1 MRSCQVRFGS
11 GLSEIVESDL
21 VVSGDPK
28 ASCEVSKYPIED
40 GAQLSDHVIL
50 QNRGISLQLFF
61 AAVPQREGLQPAGPQ
76 RPEMARRRLLAASQ
90 RGEVCQVVWDNGAY
104 YPAIL
109 TSVSSP
115 RDANVDGR
123 WVTIEVEEIQ
133 VAESQS
139 VKVPK
144 KRLKSGVRHK
154 HKTVDKGPKTS
165 ITAAQAAVVAL
176 KTAQLFVYLP
186 IP

>member
-1 MRSCQVRFGS
+1 MRSCQIRFGT
-11 GLSEIVESDL
+11 GLSEVVESDL
-21 VVSGDPK
+21 VVSADPK
-28 ASCEVSKYPIED
+28 AGCEVSKFPIED

-50 QNRGISLQLFF
+50 QNRGITLQLFF
-61 AAVPQREGLQPAGPQ
+61 AAVPDRAGLQPAGPQ
-76 RPEMARRRLLAASQ
+76 RPEMARRRLFAAAQ
-90 RGEVCQVVWDNGAY
+90 RGEVCQVVWDNGSY

-115 RDANVDGR
+115 RDAAVDGR
-123 WVTIEVEEIQ
+123 MVTIEVEEIQ

-144 KRLKSGVRHK
+144 KRLKSGLRHK
-154 HKTVDKGPKTS
+154 HKTVDKGPRPS
-165 ITAAQAAVVAL
+165 LTAAETAVVAL
-176 KTAQLFVYLP
+176 QAVQVFATLP